1 MDSSSRQYED
11 ECCEML
17 GQPSRHLESKLC
29 ASGDQKSFKSMLEN
43 FHSLRVNKKLCDVEI
58 ECQEKSL
65 LAHKVILAAT
75 IDYFRGLYNFGMVDA
90 HANKIEIKEV
100 SFNGL
105 SQIVD
110 FAYTYEIKI
119 DEDNVRELLHAANYL
134 GVNFVKDGCERFL
147 TKLLT
152 IENCLE
158 LRELAD
164 QHSCQQL
171 LIAIEA
177 FLLEHFMELCHKQE
191 FMALNSVSTLE
202 RLAKSDDLNITD
214 EQFLFEFIVRWVE
227 MDKTG
232 SRADS
237 FNRLLRFVRYF
248 QLPLSYFLNLKQ
260 HPLVSQSPAALALVQ
275 FQTEAFLETV
285 SASVSSTS
293 YSNFGQQRFFNREP
307 PLTASN
313 CLDHRQLN
321 VLYKKNEELKLLTRP
336 RKAGAGVIF
345 CVGGRGPKLDPFR
358 SVEVYDWLHNQWK
371 QIGELRIGRRHVGVV
386 CAGPRIYAIGG
397 HDGTEHLSSVECLDL
412 GDESWSEVAPLNVRR
427 RGMAVGMLGGAIYA
441 IGGLDDQNCYKTVE
455 RYDIERNEWTHAQEM
470 NIPRGGVAVA
480 TYENSLFAI
489 GGNSGTCSLDTCERY
504 DPFLNKW
511 SPIAPMKNRRA
522 GAGVAVIGSHLYV
535 IGGFDDDSPLS
546 TCERYSFADDSWTEI
561 PPLSCARGG
570 VGVAAMGARI
580 FAIGGHDSKSYL
592 NTVEAY
598 DPLSQKWTD
607 VAPINQRRAGAGV
620 AWSNCS
626 INDITFPSK

>member
-1 MDSSSRQYED
+1 MDSSSSQYED

-17 GQPSRHLESKLC
+17 GQPSRHLENKLS
-29 ASGDQKSFKSMLEN
+29 ASGDQQSFKSMLEN

-58 ECQEKSL
+58 ECQGKSL

-90 HANKIEIKEV
+90 NANKIEIKEV

-110 FAYTYEIKI
+110 FAYTYEVKI
-119 DEDNVRELLHAANYL
+119 DKDNVRELLHAANYL

-171 LIAIEA
+171 LFAIEA
-177 FLLEHFMELCHKQE
+177 FLLENFMELCHKQE

-237 FNRLLRFVRYF
+237 LNRLLRF
-248 QLPLSYFLNLKQ
+248 Q
-260 HPLVSQSPAALALVQ
+260 HPLISQSPAALALVQ
-275 FQTEAFLETV
+275 CQTEAFLETV
-285 SASVSSTS
+285 SASVSSIS
-293 YSNFGQQRFFNREP
+293 HSNFGQQRFFNRES

-336 RKAGAGVIF
+336 RKAGAAN
-345 CVGGRGPKLDPFR
+345 
-358 SVEVYDWLHNQWK
+358 W
-371 QIGELRIGRRHVGVV
+371 HVGVV

-412 GDESWSEVAPLNVRR
+412 SDESWSEVAPLNVRR

-480 TYENSLFAI
+480 TYENSLFAV

-546 TCERYSFADDSWTEI
+546 TCERYSFTDDSWTEI

-580 FAIGGHDSKSYL
+580 FAIGGHDSKCYL

-598 DPLSQKWTD
+598 DPLTQKWTD

>member
-65 LAHKVILAAT
+65 LAH
-75 IDYFRGLYNFGMVDA
+75 
-90 HANKIEIKEV
+90 KEV

-232 SRADS
+232 V
-237 FNRLLRFVRYF
+237 RLVA
-248 QLPLSYFLNLKQ
+248 QPM
-260 HPLVSQSPAALALVQ
+260 
-275 FQTEAFLETV
+275 EA
-285 SASVSSTS
+285 
-293 YSNFGQQRFFNREP
+293 N
-307 PLTASN
+307 
-313 CLDHRQLN
+313 
-321 VLYKKNEELKLLTRP
+321 
-336 RKAGAGVIF
+336 
-345 CVGGRGPKLDPFR
+345 
-358 SVEVYDWLHNQWK
+358 
-371 QIGELRIGRRHVGVV
+371 RHVGVV